1 MKAKD
6 LITELSKLN
15 PESEIY
21 VHVFDTYT
29 ITKNFKVE
37 NAFRDSEEIGDPICF
52 VDKLDEDFTVPV
64 ILLTNRE
71 DEDCESE
78 SLIPEE
84 KGCESDIMNAYF
96 DSQLDDRLL

>member
-21 VHVFDTYT
+21 THIFDTYT
-29 ITKNFKVE
+29 ITKNFKVK
-37 NAFRDSEEIGDPICF
+37 NAFRNSEDVDDPIIF
-52 VDKLDEDFTVPV
+52 LDELDEDFTIPV

-71 DEDCESE
+71 NEDDEAEYMTAQID
-78 SLIPEE
+78 
-84 KGCESDIMNAYF
+84 
-96 DSQLDDRLL
+96 DDRLK